1 MLHRSL
7 VLGADSKNS
16 ISTKM
21 IFTKN
26 IVRASLLA
34 VLVLL
39 FAGLIAPR
47 AAGAQYG
54 TPPPK
59 SSPPQQQANPDP
71 QHSPGM
77 GQQLVH
83 QTREAAGEEA
93 DENKAFKESPSVSL
107 VAKWTGMSLRH
118 AYWLCVVLNFVFIA
132 AVILWASGKYLPGAF
147 RARTA
152 AIQKAM
158 QEAQKASEE
167 ARRKLAE
174 IETRLQKLDVEIGS
188 MRDLAEKEAGV
199 EEARIQAAAQDDARK
214 IVEAAQQEIVA
225 ITKAARRDLTAYAA
239 DLAVNLAQKQIQ
251 VDTATDQRLVRN
263 FAGELASEGS
273 VAPGQDGR

>member
-1 MLHRSL
+1 M
-7 VLGADSKNS
+7 
-16 ISTKM
+16 
-21 IFTKN
+21 KN
-26 IVRASLLA
+26 IVRAARLWL
-34 VLVLL
+34 LVLT
-39 FAGLIAPR
+39 FSGLIAPGG
-47 AAGAQYG
+47 AQAQYG

-59 SSPPQQQANPDP
+59 QADPPPQQQPTRQQQSNPPP
-71 QHSPGM
+71 QYSVGM

-93 DENKAFKESPSVSL
+93 DENKAFKESASVRL
-107 VAKWTGMSLRH
+107 VAKWTGMSLQH
-118 AYWLCVVLNFVFIA
+118 AYWLCVLLNFVVIA
-132 AVILWASGKYLPGAF
+132 AVIIWASGKHLPGIF

-152 AIQKAM
+152 GIQKAM

-188 MRDLAEKEAGV
+188 MRDLAEKEAGI
-199 EEARIQAAAQDDARK
+199 EEARIQAAAHEDARK
-214 IVEAAQQEIVA
+214 IVETAQQEIVA

-239 DLAVNLAQKQIQ
+239 DLAVNLARKQIH
-251 VDTATDQRLVRN
+251 VDAATDQVLVRN